1 MKRIIYDVPRWYI
14 YLHRRAA
21 GLPLVDSS
29 DSREKQIADE
39 IFGRLYAGD
48 LDAVPEGDTSRD
60 PADVAWAKGCHEEIQ
75 KTLGADDLAKLAAQC
90 KGDPKK
96 AAQATKAII
105 ESLPQTK
112 AQAQSQA
119 QQPSGTA
126 KDANQGLNQVNM
138 AGVGWGGK
146 WQGEA
151 VDDARARKLADRL
164 RDDERLKKIALLAGK
179 FKRVVISK
187 QKTRVKRGADEIS
200 DVVQGDD
207 LARLLP
213 TEMAKIA
220 SPRYRLAAIR
230 DLMERKLL
238 EYEMTSL
245 EVLGRG
251 PLILCLD
258 KSPSMEGDKDIWASA
273 VALALL
279 DMVHRQ
285 HRTFILL
292 GFCDEV
298 FYRKVVK
305 PGRPLPE
312 DALFVS
318 LRGGTDISKVLD
330 LALNACETRTI
341 MKRADIVVVT
351 DGGSD
356 TSTAGWIRERAKAK
370 GVQILGVGIGSAA
383 GMLSPW
389 CDDVCAITDLNGI
402 DDSNA
407 TKLFGMSS

>member
-1 MKRIIYDVPRWYI
+1 VKRNIFDVERWHI

-29 DSREKQIADE
+29 DSREKRLADE

-48 LDAVPEGDTSRD
+48 LDEVPEAQRD
-60 PADVAWAKGCHEEIQ
+60 PKDADWSKGCHEEIQ
-75 KTLGADDLAKLAAQC
+75 RTLGDAGLQKLAGEC
-90 KGDPKK
+90 RGDPKK
-96 AAQATKAII
+96 SAYAAKTLMDALPQTQQAAQA
-105 ESLPQTK
+105 
-112 AQAQSQA
+112 
-119 QQPSGTA
+119 PSGTA
-126 KDANQGLNQVNM
+126 KDAAQGLNQVDM
-138 AGVGWGGK
+138 AGAGWGGK
-146 WQGEA
+146 WQGEK

-164 RDDERLKKIALLAGK
+164 RSDERLKKIALLAGK

-187 QKTRVKRGADEIS
+187 QKTRVKRGADEIT

-220 SPRYRLAAIR
+220 SSRYRLAAIR

-238 EYEMTSL
+238 EYEMTSV

-258 KSPSMEGDKDIWASA
+258 KSPSMEGDPDIWASA

-312 DALFVS
+312 DALFVP
-318 LRGGTDISKVLD
+318 LRGGTNISKVLD
-330 LALNACETRTI
+330 LALNACETRTV
-341 MKRADIVVVT
+341 MKRADIVIVT

-370 GVQILGVGIGSAA
+370 DVSILGVGIGTAA
-383 GMLSPW
+383 ETLAPW
-389 CDDVCAITDLNGI
+389 CGEVLAITDLNGI
-402 DDSNA
+402 DDEDA